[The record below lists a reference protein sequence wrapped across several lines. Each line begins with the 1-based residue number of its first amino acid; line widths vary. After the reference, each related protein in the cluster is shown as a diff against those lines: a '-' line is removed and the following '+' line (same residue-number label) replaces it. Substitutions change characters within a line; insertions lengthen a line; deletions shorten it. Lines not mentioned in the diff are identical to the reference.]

1 MNTQH
6 DKELMELKHDPVPG
20 YKPVFV
26 VVFTIA
32 CLIWHLSYFIHRFK
46 DFHPWKRK
54 NICLTIPRM

>member
-1 MNTQH
+1 MNPQD

-32 CLIWHLSYFIHRFK
+32 CLYMAFILCHS
-46 DFHPWKRK
+46 P
-54 NICLTIPRM
+54 L